1 MSFFWPSCMHAFSFF
16 IIFCPPPPPY
26 FRENFLSWYSIWHS
40 VIRFTA
46 VFIGCFVLEI
56 VFFSSKNVLFT
67 LLLYFFLFFYDS
79 LFLSMWPSLESQWDS
94 SVFSC
99 SWQQLSPKRLLV
111 LSTQIDPLLLN
122 CWIFLYPMIIPLF
135 VYMLEMMLH
144 LFYSWNVSFRNYRGL
159 CAVFVL
165 EQSPFG
171 GPKPAGGTA
180 PSSQPNT
187 SVSRAPPSLRGLP
200 CQLSSVPP
208 HRLWHQRPQLMGICS
223 PASTSSS

>member
-1 MSFFWPSCMHAFSFF
+1 M
-16 IIFCPPPPPY
+16 
-26 FRENFLSWYSIWHS
+26 
-40 VIRFTA
+40 
-46 VFIGCFVLEI
+46 
-56 VFFSSKNVLFT
+56 FFSHCSFIFF
-67 LLLYFFLFFYDS
+67 YFFMTACFYRCGHLLNLNEILLF
-79 LFLSMWPSLESQWDS
+79 
-94 SVFSC
+94 FSC

-144 LFYSWNVSFRNYRGL
+144 LFYSWNVSFRNYIGL

-200 CQLSSVPP
+200 CRLSSVPP